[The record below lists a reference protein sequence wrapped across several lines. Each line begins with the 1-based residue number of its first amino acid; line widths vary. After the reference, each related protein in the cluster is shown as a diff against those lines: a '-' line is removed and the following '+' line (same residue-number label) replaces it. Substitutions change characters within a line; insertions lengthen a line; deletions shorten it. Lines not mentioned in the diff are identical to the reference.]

1 MVALMYHDVSDG
13 AAGGLPTLTVSP
25 SQFER
30 HLRWLRRL
38 KVQTITP
45 RQYDEARAG
54 RGKLPRRAVILTF
67 DDAYASLTRMALP
80 AMKDLGFTAAIYVV
94 SNEIGGINR
103 WDLDRGSAPIPLM
116 SAEEI
121 YYWSRQGFEFG
132 AHGRSHCDLTM
143 LSDEELEDELAGSKR
158 ALEQLT
164 PYPVTSFAYPYG
176 AVDDRGAAAAGRHF
190 KTAFTTLE
198 GANTDATDALCL
210 RRAGI
215 SSRESSLE
223 FLSRTIL
230 GKNMFSV
237 PRSIAGRAKRLV
249 ISSRHSKSG
258 PYPDKNY

>member
-1 MVALMYHDVSDG
+1 VIALLYHDVSDG
-13 AAGGLPTLTVSP
+13 TAGGFPSLTVSP

-38 KVQTITP
+38 RVQTITP
-45 RQYDEARAG
+45 RQYSEVRAG
-54 RGKLPRRAVILTF
+54 RAKLSGRAVILTF
-67 DDAYASLTRMALP
+67 DDAYAALTRMALP
-80 AMKDLGFTAAIYVV
+80 ALKEFGLTAAIYVV
-94 SNEIGGINR
+94 SSEIEGINR

-121 YYWSRQGFEFG
+121 SYWSRQGFEFG
-132 AHGRSHCDLTM
+132 AHSRTHRDMTG
-143 LSDEELEDELAGSKR
+143 LSDQELEDELAGSKR

-176 AVDDRGAAAAGRHF
+176 AVDDRVAAAAGRHF

-198 GANTDATDALCL
+198 GTNTDATDTLRL
-210 RRAGI
+210 RRTGI
-215 SSRESSLE
+215 SSRESNLE
-223 FLSRTIL
+223 FLSRTIF

-249 ISSRHSKSG
+249 IGQR
-258 PYPDKNY
+258 